1 MFYTQQML
9 TNYFILK
16 DVSAMNWLRRMMY
29 GRYGN
34 DQLGNFCFIVYLI
47 LFVLQ
52 IIFRGTIAGNILTT
66 VCFAVVIIYFFRAF
80 SRNIYQRQRENQ
92 KFIALI
98 NPIKSYFR
106 FLKMKCQERGGTKA
120 LYRCA
125 RCHQII
131 RVPKGRGKIAIT
143 CPKCRFEFIKKT

>member
-1 MFYTQQML
+1 MP

-66 VCFAVVIIYFFRAF
+66 VCFAVVIIYFFRAL

-106 FLKMKCQERGGTKA
+106 FLKHIHHLDELG
-120 LYRCA
+120 
-125 RCHQII
+125 
-131 RVPKGRGKIAIT
+131 
-143 CPKCRFEFIKKT
+143 